1 MSRHFNLYIIPK
13 LRILIAV
20 ISVVMSVVVV
30 RADAKKFHIRGHIQE
45 SVGKTDLM
53 KGYAVPIDAD
63 GNPGDTLRAG
73 VLAMEGGFA
82 LMTDRS
88 IFTFETVHKDS
99 TYVFVVGCDGYL
111 PQTVVYRVENLGKR
125 ERVREMPT
133 TFLERAPHKLNEVV
147 VTASKIKFY
156 NRGDTIVYNA
166 DAFQLAEGSMLDG
179 LIAQLP
185 GVELS
190 SNGQIKVNGE
200 FVESLLLNGKQFFDG
215 NNNLMLKNLAAYTV
229 KSVEVYRDRKSVV

>member
-1 MSRHFNLYIIPK
+1 
-13 LRILIAV
+13 
-20 ISVVMSVVVV
+20 
-30 RADAKKFHIRGHIQE
+30 
-45 SVGKTDLM
+45 
-53 KGYAVPIDAD
+53 
-63 GNPGDTLRAG
+63 
-73 VLAMEGGFA
+73 
-82 LMTDRS
+82 
-88 IFTFETVHKDS
+88 
-99 TYVFVVGCDGYL
+99 
-111 PQTVVYRVENLGKR
+111 
-125 ERVREMPT
+125 MPT

-200 FVESLLLNGKQFFDG
+200 FVESLLLNGKEFLDG
-215 NNNLMLKNLAAYTV
+215 NNQLMLENIGAYTV
-229 KSVEVYRDRKSVV
+229 KNIEVYEGQTKLEKWRGDPDAQKHLTMDVKLKKRIQYRSHTQCSGWIWN